1 VSAPEIAGFGAGFHR
16 GEEAARQAD
25 WDLHLEMIHSLFAV
39 GIQLQATAALTD
51 DDLVANRL
59 GQAIAQLD
67 RCIAGLRGH
76 LVTLDGIQGRPL
88 RRG

>member
-1 VSAPEIAGFGAGFHR
+1 MSAPETAGLGAGFHR
-16 GEEAARQAD
+16 GAEAARQAD

-51 DDLVANRL
+51 DHVIADRI

-67 RCIAGLRGH
+67 QCIAGLRGH
-76 LVTLDGIQGRPL
+76 LVSLGATTAPRRQG
-88 RRG
+88 G